1 MKRVATFGTYDLFH
15 VGHANLL
22 QRASA
27 LGDIL
32 LVGVSTD
39 ELNER
44 KKGRKPLYSFADRVK
59 IISSLR
65 YVNLCFAEE
74 SLEKKA
80 DYLRYYEVD
89 TLVMGNDWQGKFDYL
104 SDICEVVYLQRTPSI
119 STTSIIEVI
128 STQ

>member
-44 KKGRKPLYSFADRVK
+44 KKGRKPHYSFADRVK